1 MKAIKA
7 MATIDAQ
14 GQLSLDDP
22 LLLAKDSRV
31 EVIVLIP
38 DLDEDDESQAS
49 VLSGLRQ
56 AWKEARAGQ
65 TIPLSE
71 LWNDIDVE

>member
-7 MATIDAQ
+7 MATINAQ

-31 EVIVLIP
+31 EVIVLVP
-38 DLDEDDESQAS
+38 DIDEDDESQES

-71 LWNDIDVE
+71 LWNNIDVE

>member
-7 MATIDAQ
+7 MATVDAQ

-31 EVIVLIP
+31 EVIVLVP
-38 DLDEDDESQAS
+38 DLDEDDESQES

>member
-7 MATIDAQ
+7 MGTINEQ
-14 GQLSLDDP
+14 GQLSLDYP

-31 EVIVLIP
+31 EVIVLVP
-38 DLDEDDESQAS
+38 DIDEDDESQES
-49 VLSGLRQ
+49 VLRGLRQ

>member
-38 DLDEDDESQAS
+38 DMDEDDESQES

>member
-31 EVIVLIP
+31 EVIVLVP
-38 DLDEDDESQAS
+38 DIDEDDESQES

>member
-14 GQLSLDDP
+14 GQLSLNDP

-38 DLDEDDESQAS
+38 DLDEDDESQES

-71 LWNDIDVE
+71 LWNDIDAE